1 MRPCA
6 PSWPTWS
13 TARRWTTSSAASS
26 TTCRTRLKIAAAERM
41 PRRADAPPSARL
53 APGHSGLGVVRAPRP
68 RREPMND
75 APTQADGLNT
85 DVKTVTPPKAVK
97 VGGRGGGK
105 TAATKKAKAATK
117 PKPKAPKAPSKAD
130 TVIALLRREAGA
142 TMQEMQE
149 ATSWKP
155 HSVRAFISA
164 GLKKKGLQVTKQKH
178 EGGMPTTFHLPEPA
192 EAI

>member
-1 MRPCA
+1 
-6 PSWPTWS
+6 
-13 TARRWTTSSAASS
+13 
-26 TTCRTRLKIAAAERM
+26 
-41 PRRADAPPSARL
+41 
-53 APGHSGLGVVRAPRP
+53 
-68 RREPMND
+68 MND
-75 APTQADGLNT
+75 AAPQADTPNT
-85 DVKTVTPPKAVK
+85 EVKTTTPPADGIRPPK
-97 VGGRGGGK
+97 VVK
-105 TAATKKAKAATK
+105 TAAAKKAAKA
-117 PKPKAPKAPSKAD
+117 PKTPKAPSKAD

>member
-1 MRPCA
+1 
-6 PSWPTWS
+6 
-13 TARRWTTSSAASS
+13 
-26 TTCRTRLKIAAAERM
+26 
-41 PRRADAPPSARL
+41 
-53 APGHSGLGVVRAPRP
+53 
-68 RREPMND
+68 MND
-75 APTQADGLNT
+75 APAQAPDTEDTAIRAVHTGGEANHFELN
-85 DVKTVTPPKAVK
+85 DAGKAAVAAARANPAAVK
-97 VGGRGGGK
+97 AGGRQGGK
-105 TAATKKAKAATK
+105 TAATKKAKAAAK
-117 PKPKAPKAPSKAD
+117 PKTPKVAKPKKDRAPKLASKAD

-178 EGGMPTTFHLPEPA
+178 EGGVPTTFHLPEPA